1 MHGHFEPSHDSM
13 RELYPEAKAIIYG
26 HTHKQVI
33 DNKELPWVVNPG
45 SAGQIRNYGAAK
57 CLTLTIEDQ
66 DEWTIEPHVYDD
78 IFS

>member
-1 MHGHFEPSHDSM
+1 M
-13 RELYPEAKAIIYG
+13 REAYPEAKAIIYG

-66 DEWTIEPHVYDD
+66 DDWTIEPHTYDD